1 MSNLLLIFTVVF
13 VLTIAAACAVG
24 TLVMLGGISKAE
36 DPPWRKRKAAYRP
49 AGTHPVFRDHP

>member
-24 TLVMLGGISKAE
+24 TVVMLGGIYKTE
-36 DPPWRKRKAAYRP
+36 DPPWRKRKAAYR
-49 AGTHPVFRDHP
+49 AATHHGFKDPN